1 MVPRWHGSGPAPTR
15 GRSVVALLLGVVL
28 AVSGCTISVSSSSPG
43 SAPAP
48 DGGVDR
54 PASTETDQRSDDERV
69 AVGVVDR
76 YWQRH
81 FPELTGR
88 RYDSP
93 QVAGPYT
100 GTSGPRCGGQ
110 ASVPGNAFY
119 CPSGDFLAWDE
130 DLMRAGYDRIG
141 DAWVYLII
149 AHEWGHAIQ
158 ARLRRGQVSVAA
170 ELQADC
176 LAGASLLG
184 AVADGELRL
193 EPGDEEEIARTL
205 AVVADD
211 FPWTDQSSH
220 GNAAQRTAAFEAGA
234 NNGLRACI

>member
-15 GRSVVALLLGVVL
+15 GRGALALLLGLVL

-54 PASTETDQRSDDERV
+54 PASTETDQRSDDERD
-69 AVGVVDR
+69 AIGVIDR

-88 RYDSP
+88 RYESP

-100 GTSGPRCGGQ
+100 GRSGPRCGGQ

-193 EPGDEEEIARTL
+193 EQGDEEEIARTL